1 VNRQPRAVR
10 AGPRAEGEQ
19 PACPY
24 CGARESRPV
33 SDFGLSLMTSLR
45 HCLAC
50 GADFEVI
57 KWK

>member
-1 VNRQPRAVR
+1 
-10 AGPRAEGEQ
+10 
-19 PACPY
+19 
-24 CGARESRPV
+24 V